1 MCQVCNSGPRHR
13 SGRAGARADLDSR
26 MRCPAGC
33 TCLAAARIFSLT
45 PLGSSTI
52 KLPNPASS
60 LHLLGAAVQQFN
72 THEQTVAS

>member
-1 MCQVCNSGPRHR
+1 
-13 SGRAGARADLDSR
+13 

-72 THEQTVAS
+72 THEQTVASQGMLGVTWGSTPPNLAHSWPS